1 MTKTKLRISLLLVL
15 LVVVIIGFAY
25 AIYYFEADDT
35 KDGTLVKSLAPVE
48 YAYHSWEADL

>member
-35 KDGTLVKSLAPVE
+35 KDGTLVKGLAPVE
-48 YAYHSWEADL
+48 YAYHSWGADL